1 MKLCEVLTE
10 GISLFLT
17 ECEEK
22 ADSAKN
28 EELEHLSVENSLV
41 FASAAINSSLRLQTY
56 LTFIFCQ
63 ELQLEIEIEV
73 CMPTL

>member
-1 MKLCEVLTE
+1 MNNNSKNLCVKLCEVLTE
-10 GISLFLT
+10 DISLVLT

-41 FASAAINSSLRLQTY
+41 STSAGININGRLQT
-56 LTFIFCQ
+56 
-63 ELQLEIEIEV
+63 
-73 CMPTL
+73 